1 MGVFNVPR
9 IKWSAEMG
17 GVGQYIAFSK
27 EISYTHASFY
37 KTYVPI

>member
-1 MGVFNVPR
+1 MGVFNVPL
-9 IKWSAEMG
+9 IKWSAEMNE
-17 GVGQYIAFSK
+17 VRQYIAFSE